1 MKHSAKL
8 VSLLTAGTLLGC
20 AQPWGPAVATGQAAA
35 DAGSRAPLQA
45 SVQPLQ
51 SASGAVSTT
60 EGLFILGRA
69 AQAAGQSTQAEERFA
84 QVLALQPQHLGALNA
99 VAVIYAQTQRAEQA
113 VELFQRALAL
123 DPQAAHVH
131 NNLGY
136 ALMLAGRLAESQAEL
151 ERARE
156 LSPSNW
162 QTGQNLELLAQT
174 RERVAAGPQLVEV
187 GRNVYELRDRP
198 GLAQPVLQAQAQ
210 LPNRVQAPA
219 QAGSVTLPL
228 QSAARP
234 DLQGVRVEVSNGVGI
249 RHLAR
254 RTAERL
260 APTGVVTARLT
271 NQQPYRQARTEIQF
285 GKGQQMAA
293 QALSASFPVPVKTIG
308 SNSLLKGIQLRL
320 VLGHDPTGKAVLA
333 WLESA
338 GEIRIALSLE
348 DGWRWS

>member
-1 MKHSAKL
+1 M
-8 VSLLTAGTLLGC
+8 
-20 AQPWGPAVATGQAAA
+20 AQSPAESGIAESTP
-35 DAGSRAPLQA
+35 SR
-45 SVQPLQ
+45 VQPLQ
-51 SASGAVSTT
+51 RVSSPVSTVDS
-60 EGLFILGRA
+60 LFIMARS
-69 AQAAGQSTQAEERFA
+69 AQSAGQLALAEERLA
-84 QVLALQPQHLGALNA
+84 QVLVLQPLHPGALNA
-99 VAVIYAQTQRAEQA
+99 IAVIYAKTERVEQA
-113 VELFQRALAL
+113 ITTFGRALAL
-123 DPQAAHVH
+123 EPKASHLH

-136 ALMLAGRLAESQAEL
+136 ALLLAGRLAESEAEL
-151 ERARE
+151 KLARE

-285 GKGQQMAA
+285 GRGQQMAA
-293 QALSASFPVPVKTIG
+293 QALSASFPVPVKTVG

-320 VLGHDPTGKAVLA
+320 VLGHDPAGKAVLA

-338 GEIRIALSLE
+338 SEPRIALSLE
-348 DGWRWS
+348 GGWRWS